1 MKRKLATTLL
11 VVAATVAATFS
22 SVATTT
28 RPAMAAG
35 GPGTSWPIVGYG
47 PGPDDNVILKWDE
60 QLLQTIREN
69 PRITGPTVTAR
80 AIGILHTATY
90 DAWAAYDPVAVD
102 TRQRLRHDTTLRRPP
117 AERTTPNKE
126 KAISYAAYR
135 VLLNLFPS
143 RASVFSGYM
152 SGLGYVPGDTSTDP
166 ATPQGIGNTA
176 AQEVLTFR
184 ATDGSNQT
192 LRTTDNVV
200 IYPDTTGYKAVNKWN
215 QVVDPTKWQPLCVP
229 TKTTIPPTPTDG
241 NCGDIA
247 PTADYAIQNPAT
259 PQWGSIATFGPLDP
273 TTNYPP
279 QFALP
284 GPPSG
289 TSDIDLEL
297 RDTSNLSETQKAK
310 ADYWAD
316 GPRSEFPP
324 GHEAVFA
331 QALSR
336 MRKNTL
342 DQDVKLFFVLGSALM
357 DASISSWRAKYQYDS
372 VRPITAIRARYKDK
386 KVNSWLGPGKGYGT
400 VLGQNWLPYQ
410 ETTVVTPPFPEYVSG
425 HSTFSAAGRTVML
438 QFYGNNDTFNGK
450 VVIKKGTSKIEPGV
464 APSKDITIT
473 WKTLSD
479 AADDAGWSRRWG
491 GIHFVSGDQQ
501 GRALGRLIGYNDWN
515 KALTYFD
522 GTAEDQT

>member
-1 MKRKLATTLL
+1 VKRKLATTLL
-11 VVAATVAATFS
+11 VLAASVAATFS

-35 GPGTSWPIVGYG
+35 GPGTSWPIVGYA
-47 PGPDDNVILKWDE
+47 PGPADNVILKWNE
-60 QLLQTIREN
+60 ALLTYIRSN
-69 PRITGPTVTAR
+69 PKATGPTVTAR
-80 AIGILHTATY
+80 AIGVLHTAAY
-90 DAWAAYDPVAVD
+90 DAWAAYDLKAVD
-102 TRQRLRHDTTLRRPP
+102 TRQRLRTIADLRQPES
-117 AERTTPNKE
+117 ERNDANKS
-126 KAISYAAYR
+126 KAISYAAYAT
-135 VLLNLFPS
+135 LLDLFP
-143 RASVFSGYM
+143 AGKSGFDTVM
-152 SGLGYVPGDTSTDP
+152 SGLAYKTDGTDLSTPANVGRLAAEAVLNYRHNDGSWQLNGYVDP
-166 ATPQGIGNTA
+166 DNGYQPVNTW
-176 AQEVLTFR
+176 ETVT
-184 ATDGSNQT
+184 
-192 LRTTDNVV
+192 
-200 IYPDTTGYKAVNKWN
+200 
-215 QVVDPTKWQPLCVP
+215 DPTKWQPLCAP
-229 TKTTIPPTPTDG
+229 PNASLPPAQAGSPCPAGYTIQKPLHPHWM
-241 NCGDIA
+241 N
-247 PTADYAIQNPAT
+247 
-259 PQWGSIATFGPLDP
+259 IATFGPLDE
-273 TTNYPP
+273 TTKYPP
-279 QFALP
+279 QFPLP

-316 GPRSEFPP
+316 GPLSEFPP

-357 DASISSWRAKYQYDS
+357 DASVSSWRTKYQYDS

-410 ETTVVTPPFPEYVSG
+410 EPNVLTPPFPEYVSG

-438 QFYGNNDTFNGK
+438 QFYGNNDDFNGK
-450 VVIKKGTSKIEPGV
+450 VIIKKGTSKIEPGV

-515 KALTYFD
+515 KALKYFD
-522 GTAEDQT
+522 GTATATT